1 MMLFNWFKKDKKNY
15 PEFWETY
22 LTCFDAKVDKNMP
35 QRFVVFDTETTGLDV
50 RRDVILS
57 IGAVAINGNS
67 IVVKDYLEIFLD
79 QNVFKT
85 ESVPIHGILKEG
97 KEEKQTERDAVS
109 QFLDYIKD
117 AILVGHHVRFDIKM
131 INTALQRMGLGK
143 LKNRSMDT
151 DLMYQ
156 KFKGLQAE
164 QRVSLDELCRVFK
177 VPKSDRHTAV
187 GDAFITALVF
197 LRLKNK
203 ESK

>member
-57 IGAVAINGNS
+57 IGAVAIYGNS
-67 IVVKDYLEIFLD
+67 IVVKDYLELFLD

-156 KFKGLQAE
+156 KFKGLQAD
-164 QRVSLDELCRVFK
+164 QRISLDELCRVFK

>member
-57 IGAVAINGNS
+57 IGAVAIYGNS

>member
-57 IGAVAINGNS
+57 IGAVAIYGNS

-203 ESK
+203 

>member
-57 IGAVAINGNS
+57 IGAVAIYGNS
-67 IVVKDYLEIFLD
+67 IVVKDYLELFLD

>member
-57 IGAVAINGNS
+57 IGAVAIYGNS
-67 IVVKDYLEIFLD
+67 IVVKDYLELFLD

-156 KFKGLQAE
+156 KFKGLQAD
-164 QRVSLDELCRVFK
+164 QRISLDELCRVFK

-203 ESK
+203 

>member
-57 IGAVAINGNS
+57 IGAVAIYGNS

-156 KFKGLQAE
+156 KFKGLQAD
-164 QRVSLDELCRVFK
+164 QRISLDELCRVFK

-203 ESK
+203 